1 MKRITLGKLFSFY
14 VDIFNRFGLHLLSE
28 TDQMLGYY
36 VFEATGIEIGYCSN
50 QILTQFLDEGMIDQ
64 EIFENSSFLLES
76 FRRLE
81 NTMPIRNAESIR
93 NSPEWKKLMELS
105 DNIKKM
111 IKTKWTDEELQA
123 IYGFDQPVN
132 LNTGCD

>member
-28 TDQMLGYY
+28 TDQMLEYY
-36 VFEATGIEIGYCSN
+36 VFEATDIEIGYCSDR
-50 QILTQFLDEGMIDQ
+50 ILTKFLDEGMIDQ
-64 EIFENSSFLLES
+64 EISENSSLLLKS

-123 IYGFDQPVN
+123 IYEFEQHVN
-132 LNTGCD
+132 LNT